1 MAQSREFDDPLPHA
15 RYKGHRKPKTEYSVE
30 SGKEVPTWSTSL
42 LHCLDNPRM
51 CLCALTGIGVC
62 VIHGHVHDALVSD
75 GCCLSC
81 CQGIITPGECG
92 RQRRH
97 FRHRFGIPAN
107 KRCGSCFGDC
117 MQATFC
123 FPLTAMQ
130 EARELEVR
138 SRRRWTPLKGFRG
151 RGEDVYSTI
160 CGEEN
165 FDRVLVGYFEK
176 PRDILKDDGFET
188 GDSK

>member
-81 CQGIITPGECG
+81 CQGIITPGECV
-92 RQRRH
+92 
-97 FRHRFGIPAN
+97 
-107 KRCGSCFGDC
+107 
-117 MQATFC
+117 
-123 FPLTAMQ
+123 
-130 EARELEVR
+130 EVDDN
-138 SRRRWTPLKGFRG
+138 KGF
-151 RGEDVYSTI
+151 ED
-160 CGEEN
+160 EEKT
-165 FDRVLVGYFEK
+165 FILRSAEKRTLTEVDPWSRHVCLRIDCAPVVLVGYFEK

-188 GDSK
+188 VQSEPSSARSEISRQNEPPATQNSLR